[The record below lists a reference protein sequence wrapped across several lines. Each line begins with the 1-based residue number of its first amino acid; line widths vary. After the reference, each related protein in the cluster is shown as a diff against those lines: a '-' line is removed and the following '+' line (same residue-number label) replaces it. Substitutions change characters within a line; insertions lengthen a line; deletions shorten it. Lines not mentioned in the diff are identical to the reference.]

1 MVPSKDD
8 PYFTPPKDDPPVA
21 FEGDLMN
28 VITQDIIIIT
38 CVLCTSLYISL

>member
-21 FEGDLMN
+21 FEGDSCIL
-28 VITQDIIIIT
+28 
-38 CVLCTSLYISL
+38 TSIYTV